1 MIAGGGYLEHDMCTI
16 AGETGRFLQIIN
28 INTGFTHV
36 KTYKKHLYTHN
47 SDVLILQIKKK

>member
-16 AGETGRFLQIIN
+16 AGETGRFLQFIN

-47 SDVLILQIKKK
+47 SDVLILQIKKN